1 MMQIENMPA
10 IVLDTAQ
17 VVANECVAEVVG
29 VTAVV
34 IATVDGF
41 DVASACRGEQNA
53 ARLAAMASSI
63 SAISSVVSMEAGL
76 GDFKSVT
83 IGTGNGFAVVH
94 SVPRPDVELVI
105 NVIASG
111 DAILAQVMHRVGLMS
126 KQLLA
131 MSSEP

>member
-10 IVLDTAQ
+10 TVLDTAQ

-41 DVASACRGEQNA
+41 DVASACRSEQNA